1 MKHNRLKQFF
11 QDFYLALI
19 LLFLYIPI
27 VTMIVLSF
35 NNTKSRTVWGGF
47 TTRWYTQMF
56 QDSAIMNAL
65 NNTLLIAFASA
76 LIATVIG
83 TIAAIGINSM
93 KRIPRTIVMGIN
105 NIPMLNSDIVTGIS
119 LMLAFIAF
127 GISLGFKTVLIAHI
141 TFNIPYVILSVMP
154 KLKQTAVCFLQGRI
168 SGHRPG
174 YPLRLFDGIYDV
186 PR

>member
-83 TIAAIGINSM
+83 TIAAIGIHNMEYRRQRQMCIRDS
-93 KRIPRTIVMGIN
+93 RYRNRYLP
-105 NIPMLNSDIVTGIS
+105 D
-119 LMLAFIAF
+119 A
-127 GISLGFKTVLIAHI
+127 
-141 TFNIPYVILSVMP
+141 
-154 KLKQTAVCFLQGRI
+154 
-168 SGHRPG
+168 
-174 YPLRLFDGIYDV
+174 GIYRV
-186 PR
+186 RYLSRI

>member
-1 MKHNRLKQFF
+1 MKTLKKVCSNI
-11 QDFYLALI
+11 YLVFIFVLLYAPI
-19 LLFLYIPI
+19 LTL
-27 VTMIVLSF
+27 MVLSF
-35 NNTKSRTVWGGF
+35 NQSKSRARWGGF

-119 LMLAFIAF
+119 LMLHLSRSA
-127 GISLGFKTVLIAHI
+127 SL
-141 TFNIPYVILSVMP
+141 SD
-154 KLKQTAVCFLQGRI
+154 LKPC
-168 SGHRPG
+168 
-174 YPLRLFDGIYDV
+174 
-186 PR
+186 

>member
-1 MKHNRLKQFF
+1 
-11 QDFYLALI
+11 
-19 LLFLYIPI
+19 
-27 VTMIVLSF
+27 
-35 NNTKSRTVWGGF
+35 
-47 TTRWYTQMF
+47 MF

-119 LMLAFIAF
+119 PMLAFIAF
-127 GISLGFKTVLIAHI
+127 GISPGFKTVLIAHI

-154 KLKQTAVCFLQGRI
+154 KLKQTNRYTYEAARSRCQPAICLLQGRI
-168 SGHRPG
+168 SGHRPR
-174 YPLRLFDGIYDV
+174 YPLRLFDGILRC